1 MKENSRRQITRRT
14 SLLAFLITG
23 IFIAV
28 AIAAPILTPPDPE
41 SADPAYKLVRGN
53 YGNQPVP
60 PGDVFPLGAIPA
72 GFRQYLDIYHSL
84 IWGTRSAL
92 QFGILVVFFSASL
105 GIFIGAASSYL
116 GGWLNATVMRVT
128 DAFLAFPII
137 AGVVFF
143 EEIYISIVSP
153 GLINLYQF
161 EEPTLGPIQEL
172 LARIDPLLVTLIF
185 FSWMAYARLM
195 NSQVLRIRETAF
207 VEAARALGA
216 SPWRLIFR
224 HLVPNSVSPAIV
236 LAARDVGAIVLF
248 QATMAFIGLSSSSP
262 WGVSLAAGR
271 KWIIGPGGNML
282 RYWWVFFPIT
292 IAIILFGIGWNL
304 MGDNLHDWLNPHKD
318 T

>member
-1 MKENSRRQITRRT
+1 MIENSRKRSTRITG
-14 SLLAFLITG
+14 LLAFIITG
-23 IFIAV
+23 AFVFMAV
-28 AIAAPILTPPDPE
+28 AAPKLSPPDPE
-41 SADPAYKLVRGN
+41 SGDPAIKLVRGN
-53 YGNQPVP
+53 YGNQPIP
-60 PGDVFPLGAIPA
+60 PNDVFPLGAIPA

-84 IWGTRSAL
+84 IWGSRSAL
-92 QFGILVVFFSASL
+92 QFGLVVVFFSASL
-105 GIFIGAASSYL
+105 GIFIGAASSYQ
-116 GGWLNATVMRVT
+116 GGRLNASVMRVT

-161 EEPTLGPIQEL
+161 EEPTLSPIQEI

-195 NSQVLRIRETAF
+195 NSQVMRIKETAF
-207 VEAARALGA
+207 IEAARALGA
-216 SPWRLIFR
+216 SPWRLITR
-224 HLVPNSVSPAIV
+224 HLVPNSVSPVVV

-262 WGVSLAAGR
+262 WGVTLAAGR
-271 KWIIGPGGNML
+271 KWIIGPGGNLL

-292 IAIILFGIGWNL
+292 IAIILFGIGWNM
-304 MGDNLHDWLNPHKD
+304 MGDNLHEWLNPNREN
-318 T
+318 